1 MVLVMSILQDTEYSN
16 YKEIDIHILVIY
28 FILNFANNS
37 LFYYFEH
44 DNILYNTFYQKLIAL
59 HRGFMRCIN
68 YKQCEIG

>member
-1 MVLVMSILQDTEYSN
+1 MVLVMSILPDYSN
-16 YKEIDIHILVIY
+16 YKKIDIHTVVIY

-44 DNILYNTFYQKLIAL
+44 DNIFYNKFYQKLIAL